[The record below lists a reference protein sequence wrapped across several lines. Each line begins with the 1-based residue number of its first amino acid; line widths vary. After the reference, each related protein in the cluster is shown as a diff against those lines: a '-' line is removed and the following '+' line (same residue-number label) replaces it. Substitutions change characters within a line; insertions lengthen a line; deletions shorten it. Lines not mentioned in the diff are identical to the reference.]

1 MKGTKCTKPT
11 LKYWNTMRE
20 GMNLNLKVVVS
31 NFEPCV
37 ACKSFVT
44 ICVKCNGY
52 IWIEPLEEDI
62 GGA

>member
-1 MKGTKCTKPT
+1 
-11 LKYWNTMRE
+11 
-20 GMNLNLKVVVS
+20 MNLNLKVVVS

-44 ICVKCNGY
+44 ICVKLNGY